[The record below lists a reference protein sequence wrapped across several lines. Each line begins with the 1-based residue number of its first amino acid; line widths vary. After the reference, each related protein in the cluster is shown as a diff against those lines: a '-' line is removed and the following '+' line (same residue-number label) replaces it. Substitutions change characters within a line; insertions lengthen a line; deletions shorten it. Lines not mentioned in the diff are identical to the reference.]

1 MKHLIATLAMLT
13 ALLACVGASWSAD
26 PKLTIVF
33 SGNSEG
39 AVKPCPVCG
48 GKIIGGLGRRATY
61 INDLRQSMGKNV
73 PVFAVSGGFE
83 FLPED
88 GKQPTQAKL
97 KALAEAY
104 SKINFD
110 LGLLSP
116 AEAAALRK
124 AGTTLPGQWVTA
136 PEVTETELP
145 LPAGQKV
152 GFVLLP
158 PLTPTEK
165 EAPKEL
171 IRLVSRAVEHQRKTA
186 KIVVAVS
193 PWGYFVELTY
203 LRTLDAVLP
212 DILLGAGPGPGFK
225 GMVAGEGKTYWMRA
239 YGLGKALNRI
249 EVLDWPGRDP
259 GFRWR
264 DEEDIRSLNIGLTD
278 QVRDDTSVSSLFDGM
293 DTD

>member
-1 MKHLIATLAMLT
+1 MKQFIATLAMLT
-13 ALLACVGASWSAD
+13 ALLLSAGASWSAD
-26 PKLTIVF
+26 PLLTIVF

-39 AVKPCPVCG
+39 AVRPCPVCG
-48 GKIIGGLGRRATY
+48 GKIIGGLSRRASY
-61 INDLRQSMGKNV
+61 IHDLRQSMGKTV
-73 PVFAVSGGFE
+73 PVFAISGGCE

-88 GKQPTQAKL
+88 RKQPTQAKM

-110 LGLLSP
+110 LGLLIP
-116 AEAAALRK
+116 DEAAAMRK
-124 AGTTLPGQWVTA
+124 AGVSLPGQWLTVPSVTQA
-136 PEVTETELP
+136 ELP
-145 LPAGQKV
+145 LPGGGKV

-158 PLTPTEK
+158 PLSPTEK
-165 EAPKEL
+165 EPPKDL
-171 IRLVSRAVEHQRKTA
+171 IGLISKAVEHQRKTA
-186 KIVVAVS
+186 KLVVGVS

-239 YGLGKALNRI
+239 YGLGKALNRL
-249 EVLDWPGRDP
+249 EVLEWPGRDP

-264 DEEDIRSLNIGLTD
+264 DEGDIRSLNIGLTD
-278 QVRDDTSVSSLFDGM
+278 QVREDLAISALFEGM
-293 DTD
+293 ETD

>member
-13 ALLACVGASWSAD
+13 ALLCGAAASWSAD
-26 PKLTIVF
+26 PKLTIVL

-39 AVKPCPVCG
+39 AVRPCPVCG

-61 INDLRQSMGKNV
+61 INDLRQSMSKTV
-73 PVFAVSGGFE
+73 PVFAVSAGFE

-88 GKQPTQAKL
+88 GKMPDQAKL
-97 KALAEAY
+97 QALATAY

-110 LGLLSP
+110 LGLLTP
-116 AEAAALRK
+116 REAAALRK
-124 AGTTLPGQWVTA
+124 AGAALPGQWVTA
-136 PEVTETELP
+136 PEVTEVELP
-145 LPAGQKV
+145 LPGGDKV

-165 EAPKEL
+165 EPPKEL
-171 IRLVSRAVEHQRKTA
+171 IKLVSRAVAHQRKTA
-186 KIVVAVS
+186 KAVVAVS

-212 DILLGAGPGPGFK
+212 DILLGAGTGPGFK

-239 YGLGKALNRI
+239 YGLGKALNRLEI
-249 EVLDWPGRDP
+249 MEWPGRDP
-259 GFRWR
+259 GFRWS
-264 DEEDIRSLNIGLTD
+264 DEKDIRSLNIGLTD
-278 QVRDDTSVSSLFDGM
+278 QVRDDPAISALFDGM
-293 DTD
+293 NTD